1 MKSIFLFA
9 GILLCAASAAAGPD
23 GRVFSLFPGAEN
35 IGKWE
40 PWTPRAEISP
50 KFSIDEH
57 GGRNGGRALRI
68 ESRSIAEVGGWQLT
82 LNRIQPGRTYRF
94 AAWYHGER
102 IANQPRSVIARL
114 AWLDATGRPFRRG
127 VHPPEYPVAT
137 TSESGWTR
145 LELTVPAPESATGLD
160 IQLILGFAPDATLW
174 WDDVTVTEVA
184 PPVARSV
191 RVTTVHLRPRG
202 AASHAESV
210 EQFCALL
217 EKTAADKP
225 DIVCLPE
232 GITLVG
238 TGGSFANAAEPVPG
252 PTTARLGRLARK
264 LGSYIVAG
272 IYERADSVIYDTAV
286 LIGRDGAL
294 VGRYRKTHLPT
305 EEWERGLTPGDSYP
319 VFDTD
324 FGRIGLLVCWDA
336 RFPEPCR
343 SMAAQGAKMILL
355 PTWGGSDLLARA
367 RAMENHVF
375 LVSAGYDMRSLIIGP
390 AGEVLAEATAAGP
403 AVTREIFPDRKVYE
417 FWVGDMGP
425 RTWKERR
432 GELPPAAPK

>member
-1 MKSIFLFA
+1 MKSIFVLAVVLMCSA
-9 GILLCAASAAAGPD
+9 GAATGPD
-23 GRVFSLFPGAEN
+23 AREFSLFPGAEHDV
-35 IGKWE
+35 KWK

-68 ESRSIAEVGGWQLT
+68 ESRGIAEVGGWQCT

-94 AAWYHGER
+94 TAWYRGER

-114 AWLDATGRPFRRG
+114 AWLDATGRPFRRSA
-127 VHPPEYPVAT
+127 HPPEYPVAT
-137 TSESGWTR
+137 ATESGWTR
-145 LELTVPAPESATGLD
+145 LELTVSAPESATGLD
-160 IQLILGFAPDATLW
+160 VRLILGFAPDAALW
-174 WDDVTVTEVA
+174 WGDVAVTEVA
-184 PPVARSV
+184 PPAARPV
-191 RVTTVHLRPRG
+191 RVMTVHLRPDG

-210 EQFCALL
+210 EQFCRLVQEA
-217 EKTAADKP
+217 AADKP
-225 DIVCLPE
+225 DVVCLPE

-238 TGGSFANAAEPVPG
+238 TGGPYVNAAEPVPG
-252 PTTARLGRLARK
+252 PTTARLGRLARE

-272 IYERADSVIYDTAV
+272 IYERAGPIVYDTAV

-324 FGRIGLLVCWDA
+324 IGKIALLICWDA

-343 SMAAQGAKMILL
+343 SMAAQGAKIIFL

-367 RAMENHVF
+367 RAMENHVY
-375 LVSAGYDMRSLIIGP
+375 LVSAGYDMRSLIVDP
-390 AGEVLAEATAAGP
+390 AGEVMAEATTAEP
-403 AVTREIFPDRKVYE
+403 IVTREVFPDRKVYE

-432 GELPPAAPK
+432 GELPPAAPR